1 MSVRGPQARQS
12 FLTVRGVCMVLSLA
26 ATGGMTLPSFAAHP
40 TATTPIE
47 HLIVVIGENQTFDA
61 VFATYQP
68 AHGEPVDNL
77 LSQGIVLAD
86 GSPGPNFARAVQRKA
101 QPGSRFSIDPVRARS
116 MTACRGP
123 RSSASPML
131 ISTTWATPW
140 TNAFRRDFPA
150 GRFRCRATFPIP
162 ARMRHRALR
171 PPRHRSRVPPAI
183 RCTDSFRCG
192 NSAASRIDRRIF
204 TPGWP

>member
-12 FLTVRGVCMVLSLA
+12 FLTVRGVCMVLSLT

-40 TATTPIE
+40 PATTPIE

-68 AHGEPVDNL
+68 AHGEPIDNL

-101 QPGSRFSIDPVRARS
+101 QPGSRFSIDPVRAAVYDS
-116 MTACRGP
+116 LP
-123 RSSASPML
+123 RPTL
-131 ISTTWATPW
+131 IGVSDANFHDLG
-140 TNAFRRDFPA
+140 NAVDERIPA
-150 GRFRCRATFPIP
+150 GLPSGPFPLSRYIPIP

-204 TPGWP
+204 TPEWP